1 MSHILIYH
9 DESIKSS
16 KIFSDTSNKMD
27 ESRALL
33 IQRDS
38 DKPNNGLKSTISSES
53 YEDSAQFQLKEQDQY
68 VTYGAINHVIYDY
81 FHVLLLNSTI
91 Y

>member
-1 MSHILIYH
+1 
-9 DESIKSS
+9 
-16 KIFSDTSNKMD
+16 MD

-91 Y
+91 YWKLFSHLISKILLHEFIN